1 MFRLSFQILGIL
13 GITAACVLYIIFSRI
28 ILGLTSVSVGR
39 ECKTYMSTLSDSLN
53 IFANYLPG
61 AIKTESVSK
70 KANNERKIPKA
81 SIQTIGSSRER
92 DIHVCAYK
100 EPCTIGD
107 DSKMCDKYRILGE
120 CLLISGLPGKVL
132 RTLVDSEASQGIQH
146 AFSKMNRVNMISKDA
161 NLVFYLSVYPLFH
174 IQTSD
179 YDVFFIVSIQCH
191 WQRHSKSAMSS

>member
-1 MFRLSFQILGIL
+1 MFRLFFQILGIL

-53 IFANYLPG
+53 IFPNHLPG

-92 DIHVCAYK
+92 QK
-100 EPCTIGD
+100 ETYMYVHT
-107 DSKMCDKYRILGE
+107 KN
-120 CLLISGLPGKVL
+120 
-132 RTLVDSEASQGIQH
+132 H
-146 AFSKMNRVNMISKDA
+146 AQLEM
-161 NLVFYLSVYPLFH
+161 
-174 IQTSD
+174 T
-179 YDVFFIVSIQCH
+179 
-191 WQRHSKSAMSS
+191 QRCVINIEY